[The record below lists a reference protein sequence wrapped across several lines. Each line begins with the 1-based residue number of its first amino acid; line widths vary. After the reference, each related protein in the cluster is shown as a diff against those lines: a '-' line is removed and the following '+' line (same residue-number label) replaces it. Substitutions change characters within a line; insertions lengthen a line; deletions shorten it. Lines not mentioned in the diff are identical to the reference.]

1 MPALLPKELTHYQN
15 VNSGDALFSSLIRN
29 PKELVLF
36 FDYACGDETWSESHP
51 EFMKKTINWLTFQGF
66 QDKLDIEWLKQ
77 SAKAIQDH
85 FAILSPFIP
94 YNIVCQLNDTSVSIN
109 SLLFSAASTFF
120 KDILRRECRE
130 KNKMTFSLKIPYSLY
145 KPIEEYVNTGK
156 IAYLWKHE
164 QDEIM
169 AILQLGGSWGLDGVV
184 SLCEEALQ
192 RYITPENA
200 LEMFLLSRRELWPR
214 FKEECIHYIN
224 ELNLG
229 FLLFPGSIESVI
241 FEFKEFKEISL
252 EYFKK
257 LSPFITELIIGGN
270 LNEDSSFSEIIA
282 KCPKL
287 RSLNISGSSS
297 LTENLYTIPKN
308 LETLNVSQCS
318 WLNNQSLKKIA
329 SICPS
334 LKKMILTSNTQLNF
348 VAWGELSRFRC
359 LESLDLSR
367 CHQISDDDFSVILR
381 ACRSLKELI
390 LDECKKI
397 SDKGYFEL
405 SKALSRLANLNL
417 SRCSITDLALI
428 EIAIRCH
435 RLTVLNLMR
444 CENITEKGILGL
456 AKHAN
461 MLKEL
466 NLIRCNIPNIVINDL
481 KTIKPYLTIKN

>member
-1 MPALLPKELTHYQN
+1 MPSLLPNELAHYQN
-15 VNSGDALFSSLIRN
+15 VNSDDALFSSLIRN

-36 FDYACGDETWSESHP
+36 FDSACGDETWSEIHS
-51 EFMKKTINWLTFQGF
+51 EFMKKTINWLTFQTF
-66 QDKLDIEWLKQ
+66 QDKLDSEWLKQ
-77 SAKAIQDH
+77 TAKAIQDH

-94 YNIVCQLNDTSVSIN
+94 YNIVCKLNDTSVQIN
-109 SLLFSAASTFF
+109 SLLFSAASSFF

-130 KNKMTFSLKIPYSLY
+130 KNKMTFNLNIPSSRF
-145 KPIEEYVNTGK
+145 KPIEEYVYTGK

-192 RYITPENA
+192 RYLTPENA
-200 LEMFLLSRRELWPR
+200 LEMFLLARRELWPR
-214 FKEECIHYIN
+214 FKEECIIYMN

-229 FLLFPGSIESVI
+229 FLLFSGSIESVI
-241 FEFKEFKEISL
+241 FEFKEFKEISID
-252 EYFKK
+252 YFKK

-270 LNEDSSFSEIIA
+270 LSEDPYFNEIIL

-287 RSLNISGSSS
+287 RSLNISGSNS
-297 LTENLYTIPKN
+297 LNENLYNIPKN

-318 WLNNQSLKKIA
+318 WLNNQTLKKIA
-329 SICPS
+329 GICPN
-334 LKKMILTSNTQLNF
+334 LKKIVFASNTQLNF
-348 VAWGELSRFRC
+348 VAWGELSRFHF

-381 ACRSLKELI
+381 ACRSLKELV

-397 SDKGYFEL
+397 SDRGYFEL
-405 SKALSRLANLNL
+405 SKALSRLANLDL

-444 CENITEKGILGL
+444 CENITEKGISGL

-466 NLIRCNIPNIVINDL
+466 NLIRCNIPTVIINEL
-481 KTIKPYLTIKN
+481 KNLKPYLLVKN